1 VTERRPRQDVCV
13 VIPVYNEATVV
24 ADVVRGVRDLYPTVV
39 CVDDAS
45 TDRSGAQ
52 VLLAGAALVRHP
64 FNLGQGAALRTGL
77 EFGLRHTAAKY
88 FVTFDADGQ
97 HDVADVAAMLDLLD
111 ADAAQIVFGSRFL
124 DDRTTLT
131 RSKRLVL
138 GAAVRYTRASTGL
151 SLSDTHNGLRA
162 FTRDVA
168 EELDLTMNGMAHA
181 SELLAIVAA
190 KKFGYDEVPVH
201 IRYTDYSR
209 GKGQPLL
216 NSVNILFDMIFR

>member
-1 VTERRPRQDVCV
+1 MGERLRDDVCV
-13 VIPVYNEATVV
+13 VVPVFNEEPVV
-24 ADVVRGVRDLYPTVV
+24 CDVILELRSHYPVVV

-45 TDRSGAQ
+45 TDGSAEELVGT
-52 VLLAGAALVRHP
+52 GAAVVHHP
-64 FNLGQGAALRTGL
+64 FNLGQGASLRTGI
-77 EFGLRHTAAKY
+77 EYGLRFSEARY

-97 HDVADVAAMLDLLD
+97 HDVADIAAMLDLLD

-138 GAAVRYTRASTGL
+138 ATAVRYTRASTGL

-190 KKFGYDEVPVH
+190 KKFRYAEVPVH
-201 IRYTDYSR
+201 IRYTDYSK

>member
-1 VTERRPRQDVCV
+1 VADRPRQDVCV
-13 VIPVYNEATVV
+13 VIPVFNEATVV
-24 ADVVRGVRDLYPTVV
+24 ADVVRQVRDLYPTVV

-45 TDRSGAQ
+45 VDGSGEQ
-52 VLLAGAALVRHP
+52 VQLAGAALVTHP

-77 EFGLRHTAAKY
+77 EFALRHTAARY

-97 HDVADVAAMLDLLD
+97 HDVADVRPMLDLLD

-162 FTRDVA
+162 CTREVA
-168 EELDLTMNGMAHA
+168 EALDLTMNGMAHA

-190 KKFGYDEVPVH
+190 KKFRYAEVPVH

-209 GKGQPLL
+209 GKGQPLM